1 MVLLCHLRDPLTV
14 YGLAFAQGGIEQAQ
28 KHFQMVLEITGT
40 STTASRRARLATTQK
55 VVSRLAG

>member
-28 KHFQMVLEITGT
+28 KHFQINNLPVDE
-40 STTASRRARLATTQK
+40 RNK
-55 VVSRLAG
+55 D